1 MEFIYYAKRSI
12 QVAHTLGNQYVIDID
27 VVDDYS
33 TSIKGKRIESLAGN
47 TVTIIHNDEEYLN
60 IRTENVNGSTTPSIA
75 DMREFLNSVKAGE
88 IFSLNGTNASLIS
101 ITAPYTET
109 RLGNSDYYSYS
120 FKVRT

>member
-1 MEFIYYAKRSI
+1 
-12 QVAHTLGNQYVIDID
+12 
-27 VVDDYS
+27 
-33 TSIKGKRIESLAGN
+33 
-47 TVTIIHNDEEYLN
+47 LN
-60 IRTENVNGSTTPSIA
+60 IRTENVNGSTSPSIA